1 MKARSLAL
9 FLLGLLLF
17 ASPFALFFPEP
28 LGPGGLP
35 PFYLYLFLHSGEGE
49 GVVLLLFLN
58 ARRP

>member
-17 ASPFALFFPEP
+17 APPFALFFPEP
-28 LGPGGLP
+28 LGPGGRP
-35 PFYLYLFLHSGEGE
+35 PFYLHLFLAWAGF
-49 GVVLLLFLN
+49 VLLLFLN

>member
-35 PFYLYLFLHSGEGE
+35 PFYLSWAGF
-49 GVVLLLFLN
+49 VLLLFLN

>member
-1 MKARSLAL
+1 MKARSLVL

-17 ASPFALFFPEP
+17 ASPFALFFREP

-35 PFYLYLFLHSGEGE
+35 PFYLYLFLAWAGFL
-49 GVVLLLFLN
+49 LLLFLN

>member
-28 LGPGGLP
+28 LGPWGLP
-35 PFYLYLFLHSGEGE
+35 PFYLYLFLAWAGF
-49 GVVLLLFLN
+49 VLLLLLN

>member
-17 ASPFALFFPEP
+17 ASPFALLLPDP

-35 PFYLYLFLHSGEGE
+35 PFYLSLFLAWAGL
-49 GVVLLLFLN
+49 VLLLCLR

>member
-28 LGPGGLP
+28 SGPGGLP
-35 PFYLYLFLHSGEGE
+35 PFYLYLFLARAGF
-49 GVVLLLFLN
+49 VLLLFLN

>member
-35 PFYLYLFLHSGEGE
+35 PFYLYLFLAWAGF
-49 GVVLLLFLN
+49 VLLRFLN

>member
-9 FLLGLLLF
+9 FL

-28 LGPGGLP
+28 LGPWGLP
-35 PFYLYLFLHSGEGE
+35 PFYLYLFLAWAGF
-49 GVVLLLFLN
+49 VLLLFLN